1 MKSTGVVR
9 RIDDLGR
16 IVIPKEIR
24 RTLRIR
30 EGESLEIYTEG
41 ELIMLKKYSP
51 MEDLSEI
58 SSELVNTISQFL
70 SNHMMIADRDKIIA
84 VTGTQKNHYL
94 NKSISGFLEEKM
106 NDRETI
112 IEKESSDVE
121 FVNGVKEK
129 CSYVI
134 CPIIANGDAI
144 GLVSIYSSE
153 KEVTDLEIKLASIVA
168 NFLGKHIEE

>member
-41 ELIMLKKYSP
+41 EMVLLKKYSP
-51 MEDLSEI
+51 MEDLNEI
-58 SSELVNTISQFL
+58 SHELVNTISQCL
-70 SNHMMIADRDKIIA
+70 PNNIMITDRDKIIA
-84 VTGTQKNHYL
+84 VTGTLKNKYL
-94 NKSISGFLEEKM
+94 NKNISQFLEEKIK
-106 NDRETI
+106 NRETLL
-112 IEKESSDVE
+112 ERESSDIE
-121 FVNGVKEK
+121 FINGVKEK

-134 CPIIANGDAI
+134 YPIITNGDAI
-144 GLVSIYSSE
+144 GIVSIYSID
-153 KEVTDLEIKLASIVA
+153 KEVTELEMKIASIVA

>member
-41 ELIMLKKYSP
+41 EVVLLKKYSP
-51 MEDLSEI
+51 MEDLGEI
-58 SSELVNTISQFL
+58 SHELVNTISQYL
-70 SNHMMIADRDKIIA
+70 PDNIMITDRDKIIA
-84 VTGTQKNHYL
+84 VTGTLKNNYL
-94 NKSISGFLEEKM
+94 NKNISSFLEEKI
-106 NDRETI
+106 NNRETLV
-112 IEKESSDVE
+112 EKESSDIE
-121 FVNGVKEK
+121 FINGMKEK

-134 CPIIANGDAI
+134 CPIITNGDAI
-144 GLVSIYSSE
+144 GLVSIYSID
-153 KEVTDLEIKLASIVA
+153 KEVTELEMKIASIVA
-168 NFLGKHIEE
+168 SFLGKHIEE